1 VRLVLD
7 TNVVMSGLLWRG
19 KPYQLLQ
26 AVRSQHSRLQIFSS
40 PVLLEELT
48 EVISRPAFVKQLGLI
63 GKSAHEV
70 LADYLEVVEL
80 VEPIE
85 IPRIVRDPDDDHVL
99 ACALTAKANLIVSGD
114 KDLLDLHQHQG
125 IPIIT
130 AADALPR
137 LEAAQS

>member
-1 VRLVLD
+1 MRLVLD

-19 KPYQLLQ
+19 KPYELLQ
-26 AVRSQHSRLQIFSS
+26 AIRHQHPRLQIYSS
-40 PVLLEELT
+40 PVLLDELT
-48 EVISRPAFVKQLGLI
+48 EVISRPAFAKQLGLS

-99 ACALTAKANLIVSGD
+99 ACALTAQANLIVSGD
-114 KDLLDLHQHQG
+114 RDYSTCTKTRASRSSPQLM
-125 IPIIT
+125 PCR
-130 AADALPR
+130 A
-137 LEAAQS
+137 